1 MRRRKRGRK
10 RVRRLVKR
18 LFFIIFYFGMPPF
31 DRARFLCKR
40 RARDAA
46 STVEIKSA
54 QFQVSRY
61 ARRVFSIPH
70 PPPPPPS
77 SYFLFHHRQP
87 AFNALKTLFENFLPL
102 VFSKKNSPGEDLDPI
117 RNSEFRIETKGGKN
131 IPSNDGMGRYE
142 KKKKEVKFD
151 EFQTRRYLLDR
162 YCYEN
167 TDTFFL
173 SLFLFSIRD

>member
-70 PPPPPPS
+70 PPPPPPFS
-77 SYFLFHHRQP
+77 SYFPFHHRQP

-102 VFSKKNSPGEDLDPI
+102 VFSKKNSPGEDLD
-117 RNSEFRIETKGGKN
+117 SKFRISDRNKGREKYPLERRDGK
-131 IPSNDGMGRYE
+131 IREKE
-142 KKKKEVKFD
+142 KK
-151 EFQTRRYLLDR
+151 
-162 YCYEN
+162 N
-167 TDTFFL
+167 
-173 SLFLFSIRD
+173 

>member
-77 SYFLFHHRQP
+77 SYFPFHHRQP
-87 AFNALKTLFENFLPL
+87 AFNALKMRFENFLPL
-102 VFSKKNSPGEDLDPI
+102 FFSKKTRPVKISTRFEIPNFGSKRREGKITPRTTGWEDTRKRKKNLNSTNFKHVVI
-117 RNSEFRIETKGGKN
+117 
-131 IPSNDGMGRYE
+131 Y
-142 KKKKEVKFD
+142 
-151 EFQTRRYLLDR
+151 
-162 YCYEN
+162 
-167 TDTFFL
+167 
-173 SLFLFSIRD
+173 

>member
-77 SYFLFHHRQP
+77 SYFPFHHRQP
-87 AFNALKTLFENFLPL
+87 AFNALKMRFENFLPL
-102 VFSKKNSPGEDLDPI
+102 FFSKKNSPGEDLD
-117 RNSEFRIETKGGKN
+117 SKFRISDRNEGREKYPLERRDGK
-131 IPSNDGMGRYE
+131 IREKEKRSEIRRISNTSLFIRS
-142 KKKKEVKFD
+142 
-151 EFQTRRYLLDR
+151 LLLR
-162 YCYEN
+162 KHGY
-167 TDTFFL
+167 FFL

>member
-70 PPPPPPS
+70 PPPPHPS
-77 SYFLFHHRQP
+77 SYFPFHHRQP
-87 AFNALKTLFENFLPL
+87 AFNALKTFF
-102 VFSKKNSPGEDLDPI
+102 
-117 RNSEFRIETKGGKN
+117 GKF
-131 IPSNDGMGRYE
+131 PSFIFF
-142 KKKKEVKFD
+142 KKKLARWRSRFEIPNFGSKRREGKISPRTTGWED
-151 EFQTRRYLLDR
+151 TRKRKKKWNSTNFKHVVIY
-162 YCYEN
+162 
-167 TDTFFL
+167 
-173 SLFLFSIRD
+173 

>member
-1 MRRRKRGRK
+1 MRRRKRGRN

-61 ARRVFSIPH
+61 A
-70 PPPPPPS
+70 
-77 SYFLFHHRQP
+77 
-87 AFNALKTLFENFLPL
+87 AFFPFPTLPL
-102 VFSKKNSPGEDLDPI
+102 RLHPRIFPSIIASPRLTHLKCVSKISFLYFFQKKTRPVKISTRFEIPNFGSKRREGKISPRTTGWEDT
-117 RNSEFRIETKGGKN
+117 RKR
-131 IPSNDGMGRYE
+131 
-142 KKKKEVKFD
+142 KKK
-151 EFQTRRYLLDR
+151 
-162 YCYEN
+162 
-167 TDTFFL
+167 
-173 SLFLFSIRD
+173 